1 MTEPKI
7 LFIGPGAIG
16 GSVAAWVAEN
26 YPATFVMGHGAT
38 LAALRKNGL
47 TPYRVHAPGATRRTV
62 RPAMVDRP
70 AAVADAAIVV
80 LTVKNYSLEAVARQ
94 VKDELGDQ

>member
-1 MTEPKI
+1 MSEPKI

-38 LAALRKNGL
+38 QAALRQNGL
-47 TPYRVHAPGATRRTV
+47 TTYQFDAPDATRRMV
-62 RPAMVDRP
+62 RPTIVDRP
-70 AAVADAAIVV
+70 SAVADAAIVV
-80 LTVKNYSLEAVARQ
+80 LTVKITAWRPWR
-94 VKDELGDQ
+94 GR